1 MPLSSVRQS
10 PKPGLRAVWDGIPHL
25 MRKGLLLSFLLFSYI
40 QQMPL
45 CSSHVYL
52 V

>member
-10 PKPGLRAVWDGIPHL
+10 PKHGLRAVWDGIPYL
-25 MRKGLLLSFLLFSYI
+25 MGKGLLLSFLLYSYI

-45 CSSHVYL
+45 SSSRMYL